1 MRETLRGTVILD
13 LDGTLVDSAPDL
25 ADCLDLLLAERG
37 LEPVGVD
44 ETRRLI
50 GHGIPRLVEAGFA
63 FRGEPLVDDALLGA
77 VARFRDVYVDRLS
90 VKTQPYPGVEDGL
103 SQLRAAGWR
112 LVVCTNKLERY
123 ARAILADLG
132 LAGRFDAVA
141 GPDTFGV
148 SKPDPR
154 HLLRLLPGDGSLAVM
169 VGDSEIDVMA
179 ARAADIA
186 VVAVTYGYCRTPV
199 QRLKPDAVAAR
210 FADVPAAVE
219 ACARA
224 FPEHRWGGSIG
235 PPHV

>member
-1 MRETLRGTVILD
+1 MREEPRGTVILD

-37 LEPVGVD
+37 LEPVGIDV
-44 ETRRLI
+44 TRRLI

-63 FRGEPLVDDALLGA
+63 FRGTSLVDNALFGA
-77 VARFRDVYVDRLS
+77 VARFRDLYVDRLS
-90 VKTQPYPGVEDGL
+90 VKTRPYPGVEDGL
-103 SQLRAAGWR
+103 SELNAAGWR

-148 SKPDPR
+148 TKPDPR
-154 HLLRLLPGDGSLAVM
+154 HLLRLLPADGSAAVM
-169 VGDSEIDVMA
+169 VGDSDVDVMA
-179 ARAADIA
+179 ARAASVA

-199 QRLKPDAVAAR
+199 QLLKPDAVATR

-219 ACARA
+219 TCARA
-224 FPEHRWGGSIG
+224 FP
-235 PPHV
+235 